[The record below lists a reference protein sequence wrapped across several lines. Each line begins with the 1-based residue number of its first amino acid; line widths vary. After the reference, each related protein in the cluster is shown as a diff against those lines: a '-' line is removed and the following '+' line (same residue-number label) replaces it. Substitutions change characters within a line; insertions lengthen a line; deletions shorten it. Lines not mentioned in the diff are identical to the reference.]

1 MKKLPGIQ
9 DVAFDLRTRVA
20 TVSFDGSVVSASQ
33 VEAVIDAVR
42 RDMAESGQQ
51 EQQMGSLLDDS

>member
-1 MKKLPGIQ
+1 MKKLPGIL

-20 TVSFDGSVVSASQ
+20 TVSFDASVVSAFQ
-33 VEAVIDAVR
+33 VEAVIDAMR